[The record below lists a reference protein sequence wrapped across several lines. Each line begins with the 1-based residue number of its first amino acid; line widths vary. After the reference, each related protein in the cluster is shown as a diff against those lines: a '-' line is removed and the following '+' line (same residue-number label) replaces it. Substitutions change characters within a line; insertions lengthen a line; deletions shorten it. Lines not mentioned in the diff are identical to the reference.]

1 MAPAGLRLDARLGTW
16 KEFGVKSLV
25 VASRGAFALVLLAA
39 GCGHAAPASP
49 AAAAAPSSATPLG
62 VKVGTKVP
70 AFSLARVDGKGTA
83 TLPNG
88 KVTLV
93 AFWALGWGGDYG
105 LSRLDELHRRYAAQG
120 LDVIVVSHDAA
131 MDVLPGFLEQRGLTV
146 PLVWDERHAVI
157 DRWRPD
163 NIMSA
168 YVLDR
173 DGVVRLVRSS
183 GKESAPS
190 NLPSVDDKIRELLG
204 LPRSAIPRGDG
215 PEDGSAVAAPSPT
228 GVSTLRVV
236 AVLGADAHLRAW
248 GKERLVVDAGLFV
261 YGPRAGALALLGSP
275 RDYAIDRGGDDLV
288 GPDSRSPLHGPA
300 RHLSPWPQQVVLVT
314 RSATWWDVRGWNGTR
329 WGQAD
334 VDPER
339 VGETDFE
346 DGYFSG
352 GCKPVLTA
360 DAAAYTTC
368 GDSLQRIVEVG
379 RSEPIGVAGLSTFRA
394 EMPVAVA
401 HDGAMWFGSDDH
413 VRRVTADGHVTDLV
427 LPVPSAELSRPGFVS
442 AFESETW
449 QSTKLEPA
457 RPALRPKLSKIVPL
471 TDGSVWLL
479 AHSPS
484 PARRSIVYRH
494 GPGEPAPIVVGS
506 PTDQQLEVRNAVGV
520 RAWKASCPQAF
531 VAADDPKRPLA
542 SWADTVRATFDD
554 ARRHKV
560 SAYLVEGKLAE
571 RTVRGVVLHLSEPRA
586 DQRALARA
594 TATLVAQL
602 GGAGGAPAE
611 AFCSLPV
618 VTHTSGER

>member
-1 MAPAGLRLDARLGTW
+1 MR
-16 KEFGVKSLV
+16 SLV
-25 VASRGAFALVLLAA
+25 VVSRGAFALTLVAA

-49 AAAAAPSSATPLG
+49 SASAAPPAGTSVG
-62 VKVGTKVP
+62 VKVGTKGPV
-70 AFSLARVDGKGTA
+70 FSLARVDGKGTA
-83 TLPNG
+83 ALPNG

-105 LSRLDELHRRYAAQG
+105 LSRLEEIHRRYAAQG
-120 LDVIVVSHDAA
+120 LDVIVLSHDEA
-131 MDVLPGFLEQRGLTV
+131 MDGLPGFLQQRGLTV
-146 PLVWDERHAVI
+146 PVVWDERRSVM
-157 DRWRPD
+157 DQWRPD

-173 DGVVRLVRSS
+173 EGVVRLVRSG

-190 NLPSVDDKIRELLG
+190 NLASVDDKIRELLG

-215 PEDGSAVAAPSPT
+215 PVDGSSAFAPDPT

-236 AVLGADAHLRAW
+236 AVMGADARLRAW
-248 GKERLVVDAGLFV
+248 GKDRLVVDAGLFV

-275 RDYAIDRGGDDLV
+275 RDYAIDRGGDELV
-288 GPDSRSPLHGPA
+288 GPESRSLLIGPA
-300 RHLSPWPQQVVLVT
+300 RHVAPWPQQVVLVT

-368 GDSLQRIVEVG
+368 GNSLHRIVEVG
-379 RSEPIGVAGLSTFRA
+379 RTEPIEVAGLSTFRA

-413 VRRVTADGHVTDLV
+413 VRRVTPDGRVTDLV
-427 LPVPSAELSRPGFVS
+427 LPMPSGELSRPGFVS
-442 AFESETW
+442 ELTGTW
-449 QSTKLEPA
+449 QSTRLEPA
-457 RPALRPKLSKIVPL
+457 RPTLRPKLSKIVPL

-479 AHSPS
+479 AHSVH
-484 PARRSIVYRH
+484 PARRAIIYRH

-506 PTDQQLEVRNAVGV
+506 RVDQQIELRNALGV
-520 RAWKASCPQAF
+520 RPWKASCPQAF
-531 VAADDPKRPLA
+531 VAAVDPKRPLA
-542 SWADTVRATFDD
+542 SWADTVRATLDD
-554 ARRHKV
+554 ARRHEI
-560 SAYLVEGKLAE
+560 SAHLVEGKLAE
-571 RTVRGVVLHLSEPRA
+571 RTVRGVVLHLSGPNA
-586 DQRALARA
+586 DPGALARA
-594 TATLVAQL
+594 TTTLVTQL

-611 AFCSLPV
+611 AFCSVPV
-618 VTHTSGER
+618 ITQTSGEALRAGDRSEL